1 MKHRNRVISLLL
13 LLVITA
19 MMLTG
24 CRDAHAELEK
34 NFQDNGKGEPYSQKV
49 PLSEM
54 DFTPY
59 MEAIFNK
66 MVIAAGS
73 PNYTSE
79 IVLPC
84 DVEYYTDKTDETPAV
99 TLEKGTTVYVLPSDD
114 PEFPTVGY
122 GMQCWPDYEKGWR
135 YGQPFYKEEFKKG
148 MVSRYGQPWYYV
160 KSKQLEAVAREFC
173 LVNNFY
179 KYRNP
184 YSPEKAWIEFIDR
197 ELYRYG
203 AFCSPELGWMPQ

>member
-1 MKHRNRVISLLL
+1 MKRSIKFGVAVLIISLLTVFL
-13 LLVITA
+13 A
-19 MMLTG
+19 G

-73 PNYTSE
+73 PNYTRE

-84 DVEYYTDKTDETPAV
+84 DVEYYTAKTDKTPAV

-114 PEFPTVGY
+114 PDFTIGY

-135 YGQPFYKEEFKKG
+135 YGQPFYKEEFKYG
-148 MVSRYGQPWYYV
+148 MMSRYGQPWYYV

-179 KYRNP
+179 KSRNP
-184 YSPEKAWIEFIDR
+184 YSPEKAMIEFIDR
-197 ELYRYG
+197 ALYEYG

>member
-1 MKHRNRVISLLL
+1 MKRSTKLVAVALIISLL
-13 LLVITA
+13 A
-19 MMLTG
+19 FFLTS
-24 CRDAHAELEK
+24 CQDAHAELEK
-34 NFQDNGKGEPYSQKV
+34 NFQDNGKGEPYSQKI

-73 PNYTSE
+73 PNYTRE

-84 DVEYYTDKTDETPAV
+84 DVEYYTDKTDKTPAV

-114 PEFPTVGY
+114 PDFTISY

-148 MVSRYGQPWYYV
+148 MISRYGQPWYYV

-173 LVNNFY
+173 LVNDFY
-179 KYRNP
+179 KSRNP
-184 YSPEKAWIEFIDR
+184 YSPEKAGIEFIDR
-197 ELYRYG
+197 ALYEYG

>member
-1 MKHRNRVISLLL
+1 MKRSTKLVAVALIISLL
-13 LLVITA
+13 TFF
-19 MMLTG
+19 LTS
-24 CRDAHAELEK
+24 CQDAHAELEK
-34 NFQDNGKGEPYSQKV
+34 NFQDNGKGEPYSQKI

-66 MVIAAGS
+66 MVIAAGA
-73 PNYTSE
+73 PNYTRK

-84 DVEYYTDKTDETPAV
+84 DVEYYTDKTDKTPAV

-114 PEFPTVGY
+114 PDFTIGY

-135 YGQPFYKEEFKKG
+135 YGQPFYKEEFKYG
-148 MVSRYGQPWYYV
+148 MMSRYGQPWYYV
-160 KSKQLEAVAREFC
+160 KSNQLEAVAREFC

-179 KYRNP
+179 NRRHP
-184 YSPEKAWIEFIDR
+184 YSPEKAGIEFIDR
-197 ELYRYG
+197 ALYEYG

>member
-1 MKHRNRVISLLL
+1 MKRSTKLVAVALIISLLTVFL
-13 LLVITA
+13 A
-19 MMLTG
+19 G

-34 NFQDNGKGEPYSQKV
+34 NFQDNGKGEPYSQKI

-84 DVEYYTDKTDETPAV
+84 DVEYYTDKTDKTPAV
-99 TLEKGTTVYVLPSDD
+99 TLEKGTTVYVLPSDEPD
-114 PEFPTVGY
+114 LPTVGY

-135 YGQPFYKEEFKKG
+135 YGQPFYKEEFKYG
-148 MVSRYGQPWYYV
+148 MMSRYGQPWYYV

-173 LVNNFY
+173 LVNDFY
-179 KYRNP
+179 KSRNP
-184 YSPEKAWIEFIDR
+184 YSPEKAGIEFIDR
-197 ELYRYG
+197 ALYEYG

>member
-1 MKHRNRVISLLL
+1 MKRSTKLVAVALIISLL
-13 LLVITA
+13 TFF
-19 MMLTG
+19 LTS
-24 CRDAHAELEK
+24 CQDAHAELEK
-34 NFQDNGKGEPYSQKV
+34 NFQDNGKGEPYSQKI

-59 MEAIFNK
+59 VEELFTVMITDAT
-66 MVIAAGS
+66 AH
-73 PNYTSE
+73 NYTSE
-79 IVLPC
+79 IDLPC
-84 DVEYYTDKTDETPAV
+84 DVEYYTAKTDKTPAV
-99 TLEKGTTVYVLPSDD
+99 TLEKGTTVYVLPSDEPD
-114 PEFPTVGY
+114 LPTVGY

-148 MVSRYGQPWYYV
+148 MISRYGQPWYYV

-184 YSPEKAWIEFIDR
+184 YSPEKAGIEFIDR
-197 ELYRYG
+197 ALYEYG

>member
-1 MKHRNRVISLLL
+1 MKRSTKLVAVALIISLLTVFL
-13 LLVITA
+13 A
-19 MMLTG
+19 G

-34 NFQDNGKGEPYSQKV
+34 NFQDNGKGEPYSQKI

-84 DVEYYTDKTDETPAV
+84 DVEYYTDKTDKTPAV

-114 PEFPTVGY
+114 PDFTIGY

-148 MVSRYGQPWYYV
+148 MISRYGQPWYYV

-173 LVNNFY
+173 LVNDFY
-179 KYRNP
+179 KSRNP
-184 YSPEKAWIEFIDR
+184 YSPEKAGIEFIDR
-197 ELYRYG
+197 ALYEYG